1 MTEALNRLREA
12 VAKRTTTTPLLTPF
26 VGTGF
31 SLAATGGAGYASWS
45 GLLLEGIKVCQR
57 VGTPMPP
64 GWPDRMRE
72 QLDNADVFTYLAV
85 ADEVARRLRAVRG
98 GREFGTWLQSTVGRL
113 EATEPGMQ
121 IINAVCSLGKVI
133 VTTNYDTVIEKA
145 KKGKNGWYS
154 YTWKED
160 GYGAHPP
167 GQKVVLHMHGVAEDP
182 DSIILSSA
190 DYQRYSDNELS
201 KVFNQSLFGSRRFI
215 FIGCGDGLNDPNI
228 STLMEFAQRVFDK
241 VKESDEVKSKAE
253 HYLLVPGSQLRQF
266 NEHPISPLI
275 VPVAYGSG
283 FDELTPF
290 LQNLLADEATEAS
303 QDPDEY
309 DRHAAARP
317 RTALLDL
324 AEPAWEKLQAVRDA
338 LQRAARRMEQVE
350 NRGAAPDGMTD
361 WDLRDQKSVHEQLAA
376 SLRGPAKHLEACL
389 VEVVS
394 GFKDADPDVGRLRAL
409 TKFAADLNQMT
420 DMVSELEGQ
429 TWQLRDRLAAAVAD
443 LRERAERYG
452 GYGPPRDTLINA
464 YRFLE
469 EAHTLASS
477 LKEDLDQLQADAA
490 EIAPATESP
499 ERKADLTA
507 DAEPVKRNLQVVR
520 DTAPAKPRGTAEP
533 DPPPAADAPTVKPG
547 EVAGTSL
554 PIPVLGEIAAG
565 ELTLPNDENIR
576 GYLALPD
583 HHLRGREVYL
593 LEVKGDSM
601 TGEDD
606 VLEGDYVVVDHGA
619 SWSNG
624 DMVVVFVE
632 GEGATLKRIWRDR
645 ASVFLQPSNPAHE
658 PIILRPGVEPHYQGK
673 VIGVIRWRISTA
685 RRRRRPSR

>member
-31 SLAATGGAGYASWS
+31 SLAATGGADYASWS

-113 EATEPGMQ
+113 KATEPGMQ

-145 KKGKNGWYS
+145 KKGWYP
-154 YTWKED
+154 YTWKQD
-160 GYGAHPP
+160 GYGAAPP
-167 GQKVVLHMHGVAEDP
+167 GQKVVLHMHGIAEDP

-190 DYQRYSDNELS
+190 DYQRYSENELG

-215 FIGCGDGLNDPNI
+215 FIGCGDGLSDPNI
-228 STLMEFAQRVFDK
+228 STLTAFAQRVFDK
-241 VKESDEVKSKAE
+241 VRENDEVKTKTE
-253 HYLLVPGSQLRQF
+253 HYLLVPGGQLRQF

-290 LQNLLADEATEAS
+290 LQNLLADGEIEAS

-309 DRHAAARP
+309 DRRAAARP

-338 LQRAARRMEQVE
+338 LRRAVRRMEQVE
-350 NRGAAPDGMTD
+350 NRGAAPDRMTG

-376 SLRGPAKHLEACL
+376 SIRGPATRLEACL

-394 GFKDADPDVGRLRAL
+394 GFKDADSDVGRLTAL
-409 TKFAADLNQMT
+409 TKFAADLNQMA

-429 TWQLRDRLAAAVAD
+429 TWQLRGRVAAAMDD

-452 GYGPPRDTLINA
+452 GYGPPRDTLIDA
-464 YRFLE
+464 YRFIE
-469 EAHTLASS
+469 DAHTFASS
-477 LKEDLDQLQADAA
+477 LKEDLDRLQADAA
-490 EIAPATESP
+490 EIASATELP
-499 ERKADLTA
+499 ARKPDLTS
-507 DAEPVKRNLQVVR
+507 DAESAKPDLQVVR
-520 DTAPAKPRGTAEP
+520 DTAPAKLRGTPEP
-533 DPPPAADAPTVKPG
+533 DLPPAADVPAAKPG
-547 EVAGTSL
+547 EIAGTSL
-554 PIPVLGEIAAG
+554 RPVPLVGEIAAG
-565 ELTLPNDENIR
+565 ELTLSDDENVR

-583 HHLRGREVYL
+583 QHLRGNEVYL
-593 LEVKGDSM
+593 LEVRGDSM

-645 ASVFLQPSNPAHE
+645 ASIFLQPSNPAHE
-658 PIILRPGVEPHYQGK
+658 PITLRSDVDLHYQGK

-685 RRRRRPSR
+685 RRRRPPSR